1 MIKVALTGN
10 FKSGHREI
18 ADIFIQKNTPVFDA
32 DLMMKYL
39 LNFNK
44 KMILKIKQ
52 NFGPNTYTYGLINF
66 NKFEDTKKFNK
77 LIDIIQP
84 ELFSKY
90 ENFRQKNYKFPY
102 TIFLSSIL
110 FERGWNDKMNYT
122 ITTFNPQMLRRK
134 SLINQTQ
141 MPNDMIDFILDN
153 EYCEF
158 IKNSKSNFVLHNYGE
173 ENSKKKIESEIIQIH
188 SNIVRHCIDL
198 DYHKTFLEI

>member
-18 ADIFIQKNTPVFDA
+18 ADIFIQNNTPVFDA

-122 ITTFNPQMLRRK
+122 ITTFKPQMLRRK

-173 ENSKKKIESEIIQIH
+173 GNSEKKIENEIIQIH

-198 DYHKTFLEI
+198 DYHKTF